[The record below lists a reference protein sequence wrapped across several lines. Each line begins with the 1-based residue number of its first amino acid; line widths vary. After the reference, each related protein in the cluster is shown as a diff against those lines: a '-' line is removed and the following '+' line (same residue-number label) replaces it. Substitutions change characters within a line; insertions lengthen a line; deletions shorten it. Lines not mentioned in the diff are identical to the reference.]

1 MKNHMKSPFTARA
14 IPAVAISAIF
24 ATSAYCQTSQTLSP
38 VLVTAARIPQSAR
51 DVLSDTLVITAEELA
66 ASGQRTL
73 VDVLQQKRGF
83 EINRNGGPGTVSSVF
98 IRGAANNQSVVLV
111 DGVRIGSST
120 LGGATWE
127 TIPLAQI
134 ERVEVVYGPL
144 SSLYGADAI
153 GGVLQIF
160 TKRGDG
166 APRGTVSAGLGSY
179 ATRSLDAG
187 VSGST
192 STFRYALQAAQERS
206 DGFSASTPDAGKFT
220 YNPDRDGYTKR
231 SVGAQFSLELAPGQ
245 ELGMHLLH
253 SALEAQFDAGPGFDD
268 RNEQQL
274 GAYALYAKNKITKD
288 WTSLLQ
294 IARSTDQGKTFASY
308 GNSRIDTAQ
317 NQFSWQNDLRVGADT
332 LQLVLDRRVE
342 KVDADTAALKRE
354 RSTNSVAGSYRL
366 QRGQHSGSIA
376 LRNDNNSQFGSHTTG
391 SLDYG
396 YRLSDALRVNLGAGT
411 SFRAPTFNE
420 LYYPSFGI
428 DTNKPEKGKNIEAG
442 LHYEAGDSHAS
453 AVVYRNRLS
462 DLLVYAPVCP
472 VQLSTHP
479 FGCAYN
485 IDQATLS
492 GVSFS
497 ADKTFGSLQLRG
509 ALDVQDPRDDTTGK
523 RLPRR
528 ARQHGS
534 VALEY
539 AAGSYKAGVESVFS
553 GERYDDGANLNRL
566 GGYGL
571 LNVFASTA
579 LARDW
584 SLFGRWNNVT
594 GKNYA
599 LSRGYATPGSN
610 LFVGIRYAMQ

>member
-1 MKNHMKSPFTARA
+1 MTSSFSARA
-14 IPAVAISAIF
+14 IPAVALCTLF
-24 ATSAYCQTSQTLSP
+24 TSAVHSQTSQTTLSP
-38 VLVTAARIPQSAR
+38 VLVTAARMPQSAR
-51 DVLSDTLVITAEELA
+51 DVLSDTLVITADQLA

-73 VDVLQQKRGF
+73 VDVLQQQRGF

-111 DGVRIGSST
+111 DGVRIASTT

-153 GGVLQIF
+153 GGVVQIF

-166 APRGTVSAGLGSY
+166 APKATVSAGLGSY

-187 VSGST
+187 ISGSGN
-192 STFRYALQAAQERS
+192 SVRYALQAAHETS

-220 YNPDRDGYTKR
+220 YNPDRDGYRKR
-231 SVGAQFSLELAPGQ
+231 SVSAQFSVEPASGQ
-245 ELGMHLLH
+245 ELGLRLLH
-253 SALEAQFDAGPGFDD
+253 SELDAQFDAGPGFND
-268 RNEQQL
+268 RNEQKL
-274 GAYALYAKNKITKD
+274 GSYAVYAKNKLSQN
-288 WTSLLQ
+288 WSSALQ
-294 IARSTDQGKTFASY
+294 IARSIDEGKTFASY
-308 GNSRIDTAQ
+308 GNDRIDSAQ
-317 NQFSWQNDLRVGADT
+317 NQFSWQNDLRIGADT
-332 LQLVLDRRVE
+332 LQLVLERRVE
-342 KVDADTAALKRE
+342 KVDADTAALRRE
-354 RSTNSVAGSYRL
+354 RSTNSVAASYRL
-366 QRGQHSGSIA
+366 QRGQHAGSVA
-376 LRNDNNSQFGSHTTG
+376 LRNDNSDQFGSHTTG
-391 SLDYG
+391 SVDYG
-396 YRLSDALRVNLGAGT
+396 YRLSSALRFNLGAGT

-420 LYYPSFGI
+420 LYYPGYGI
-428 DTNKPEKGKNIEAG
+428 DTNRPEKGKNVQAG
-442 LHYEAGDSHAS
+442 LHYEQDAMHAS
-453 AVVYRNRLS
+453 AVIYRNRLN

-472 VQLSTHP
+472 VQAATHP
-479 FGCAYN
+479 YGCAYN

-492 GVSFS
+492 GVSLS
-497 ADKTFGSLQLRG
+497 ADRTFDAWKLRG
-509 ALDVQDPRDDTTGK
+509 ALDLQDPRDDTTGK

-539 AAGSYKAGVESVFS
+539 TAGRSKAGVESVFS
-553 GERYDDGANLNRL
+553 GERFDDGGNRNRL

-584 SLFGRWNNVT
+584 TLFGRWNNVAD
-594 GKNYA
+594 KNYTLA
-599 LSRGYATPGSN
+599 RGYATPGSN
-610 LFVGIRYAMQ
+610 LFVGLRYAMQ